1 MRTGRPPKGGEI
13 AERTACSAEAKRRAR
28 AILDAMRGALTVAQ
42 ACAEMGVGE
51 ARYYQLRDRFLAE
64 GVAGLEPR
72 PGGRP
77 RKAPP
82 QDAEV
87 RELEARV
94 ARLELE
100 LKAAQIREQIA
111 LVLPRLARGEGAP
124 AKKRRKGKKKVRAR
138 RRT

>member
-1 MRTGRPPKGGEI
+1 MRTGRPPKGGEL
-13 AERTACSAEAKRRAR
+13 AERATGSAEAKRRAK
-28 AILDAMRGALTVAQ
+28 AILEALRGALTVAQ

-51 ARYYQLRDRFLAE
+51 ARFYQLRDRLLAE

-82 QDAEV
+82 KDAQV
-87 RELEARV
+87 KELEERV

-100 LKAAQIREQIA
+100 LKAARIREQIA
-111 LVLPRLARGEGAP
+111 LVMPRLSRGEGAP
-124 AKKRRKGKKKVRAR
+124 AKRCRKGKKK
-138 RRT
+138 